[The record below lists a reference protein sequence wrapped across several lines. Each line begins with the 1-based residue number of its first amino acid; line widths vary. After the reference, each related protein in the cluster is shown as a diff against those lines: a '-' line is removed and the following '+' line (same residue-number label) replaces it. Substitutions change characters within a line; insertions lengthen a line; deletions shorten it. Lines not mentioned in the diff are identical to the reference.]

1 MIMHKKALL
10 IIILIIIAS
19 VCFIFSFK
27 DNNEIIDMPHYIQR
41 KCEANISVNLFTKEE
56 TLTLNA
62 SIILLLSHGK
72 DSVYSMNGTIESQHR
87 NSKDVQTFR
96 LLRNIYFHYKEID
109 RNNNVYKFENDYVD
123 IDNYDNVSES
133 IAKIMLMKLHYI
145 SDATDTIVL
154 TPYGKNGLIFSTLYY
169 PAFICF
175 FEVS

>member
-1 MIMHKKALL
+1 ML
-10 IIILIIIAS
+10 ILILIIALGLFF
-19 VCFIFSFK
+19 VFLFK
-27 DNNEIIDMPHYIQR
+27 NTDEIIDMPHYIQR

-62 SIILLLSHGK
+62 SIILLLSQGK
-72 DSVYSMNGTIESQHR
+72 NSVYSMNGTIESQHR
-87 NSKDVQTFR
+87 DSKDVKTFR

-133 IAKIMLMKLHYI
+133 IAKIILMKLHYI

-175 FEVS
+175 FEIS